1 MTTDST
7 EKAAKATD
15 MSVPTPLVLDR
26 LRDHFRRT
34 YMLNETQVETM
45 LISSSKSLNQALAS
59 AHDILEGTE
68 PEARFTLIFH
78 SLKGLLLNMGEAEW
92 AAYTKELEKKLT
104 DGEQVDYAA
113 AVEVLEKGLAVIL
126 SYTEGMAEQ
135 AKHGGTSGG
144 ERNSST
150 TG

>member
-1 MTTDST
+1 MTT
-7 EKAAKATD
+7 
-15 MSVPTPLVLDR
+15 PTPLVLDR

-68 PEARFTLIFH
+68 PEARFTLVFH

-113 AVEVLEKGLAVIL
+113 AVEIL
-126 SYTEGMAEQ
+126 KKGMAMILDYAEGI
-135 AKHGGTSGG
+135 APGSVFSGG
-144 ERNSST
+144 KS
-150 TG
+150 

>member
-1 MTTDST
+1 
-7 EKAAKATD
+7 
-15 MSVPTPLVLDR
+15 MSVPTPLILDR

-45 LISSSKSLNQALAS
+45 LVSSSKSLNQALAS

-68 PEARFTLIFH
+68 PEARFTLVFH

-113 AVEVLEKGLAVIL
+113 AVEVLEKGVAVIL
-126 SYTEGMAEQ
+126 SYTEGMAE
-135 AKHGGTSGG
+135 
-144 ERNSST
+144 
-150 TG
+150 